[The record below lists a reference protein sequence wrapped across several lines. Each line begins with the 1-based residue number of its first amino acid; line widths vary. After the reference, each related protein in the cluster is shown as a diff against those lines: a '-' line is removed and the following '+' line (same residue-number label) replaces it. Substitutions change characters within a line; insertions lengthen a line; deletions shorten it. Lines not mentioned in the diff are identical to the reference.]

1 MFLHI
6 PSNLAHDCPNS
17 KALEAVLWSKVQLTA
32 LNSVSNSLVFVHLPI
47 IRSKT
52 SVSPH
57 SPDRAFG
64 AGNLLFNTVMESG
77 DHGPFNSWDRQVGW
91 PPFPPS
97 CPLTQLHA
105 LQHYTGRSKLNARCL
120 LSRSKIVDA
129 VTYTQTFA
137 LQGRTAWVC
146 MHECSRIFSYT
157 PTSLGVRTREVPK
170 RNGESCHSNNCCIS
184 SPQHMIAAS
193 HPLIP

>member
-91 PPFPPS
+91 PPFPPILPPYPTS
-97 CPLTQLHA
+97 RSTA
-105 LQHYTGRSKLNARCL
+105 LYWSFKTECTLSSLSVKNCGRSHIHAN
-120 LSRSKIVDA
+120 V
-129 VTYTQTFA
+129 
-137 LQGRTAWVC
+137 RTA
-146 MHECSRIFSYT
+146 RTY
-157 PTSLGVRTREVPK
+157 SLGVY
-170 RNGESCHSNNCCIS
+170 
-184 SPQHMIAAS
+184 A
-193 HPLIP
+193 